1 MKFQRIVVSLV
12 LCCTAAGFVR
22 GQEPLDDGAIEGS
35 ARNEV
40 LDVDLEAQRYAEEE
54 DAVLTDAT
62 ARTLELVPTNC
73 YAFTFSG
80 ITDEFPEDIHYTLL
94 DETGGVIWEEQ
105 PWGIDDQ
112 NTQFAHT
119 VCLDIEGCYTFVI
132 YDNEQYQDG

>member
-22 GQEPLDDGAIEGS
+22 GQEPLDDGALEGS

-40 LDVDLEAQRYAEEE
+40 LDADVEAPYAEEE
-54 DAVLTDAT
+54 LVTTDVGT
-62 ARTLELVPTNC
+62 DC
-73 YAFTFSG
+73 HDFTFSG
-80 ITDEFPEDIHYTLL
+80 LTDEFPEDIRYTLL
-94 DETGGVIWEEQ
+94 DATGGVIWEEE

-112 NTQFAHT
+112 NTQFDHT
-119 VCLDIEGCYTFVI
+119 ACLDVGGCYTFVI